1 MVDTIQS
8 IKGTKR
14 INDDFLSNVREFL
27 LPSDSKCNTG
37 SFSVLSL
44 LVFKL
49 VIPSDLP
56 CLKPMDEDE
65 TSIFGSPGTSDCCLW
80 TWVLNR
86 LHNHVTHFLL

>member
-14 INDDFLSNVREFL
+14 TNDDFLSSVKEFL

-49 VIPSDLP
+49 GIPSDLP
-56 CLKPMDEDE
+56 CLKPMDEEE
-65 TSIFGSPGTSDCCLW
+65 TSIFAPPGTSVCCLW
-80 TWVLNR
+80 T
-86 LHNHVTHFLL
+86 